1 MFKEHDF
8 DQNDTINLEEFK
20 LIMRGAPKAEKLQAE
35 MERAAAELNPGPAP

>member
-20 LIMRGAPKAEKLQAE
+20 LMMQSTGLWTP
-35 MERAAAELNPGPAP
+35 ELVIE